1 MRVEKFFDENAGCWA
16 VRYGDEIEY
25 FNHET
30 PEHDE
35 INAEA
40 CFKLLQKS
48 IKERNLCQKT

>member
-40 CFKLLQKS
+40 CFKLLQKN